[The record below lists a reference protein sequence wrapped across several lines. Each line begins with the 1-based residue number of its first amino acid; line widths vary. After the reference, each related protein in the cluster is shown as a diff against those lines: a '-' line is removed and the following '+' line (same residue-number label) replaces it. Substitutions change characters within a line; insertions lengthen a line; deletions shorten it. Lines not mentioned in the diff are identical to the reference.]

1 MIPSPMNPTA
11 WSAMPTTSRRLDPQ
25 RLTARQA
32 TARLRRQLLAID
44 QVAALRAGFAA
55 LRSRRSVAAALGEQ
69 RVVHVRER
77 LELADHAVAA
87 SVASAA
93 ARAAS
98 HRVRGDA
105 ERELQL
111 ERLDRRVERV

>member
-32 TARLRRQLLAID
+32 TARLRRQLLAVLE
-44 QVAALRAGFAA
+44 VAAHRSGLAA
-55 LRSRRSVAAALGEQ
+55 VRSRRCVAAALGQQ
-69 RVVHVRER
+69 RVVHVGER

-87 SVASAA
+87 LVPAAA
-93 ARAAS
+93 ARSAS
-98 HRVRGDA
+98 HRVGPDA
-105 ERELQL
+105 DRELEL
-111 ERLDRRVERV
+111 ERL